1 MLVRAILLLKFENI
15 DPLGKLFARW
25 LAQLAMDGGPA
36 FQADVVVP
44 VPLHRQRERER
55 GYNQAALI
63 AKPLAKLLGLPYKSV
78 LLTRTRPRPDKH
90 LLSCEER
97 WESVRGAFATRPGS
111 QVDNLR
117 VLLVDDVMTSG
128 ATLDS
133 CAKTLRE
140 AGARSV
146 IGLTVARAVLK
157 NAAER
162 LR

>member
-1 MLVRAILLLKFENI
+1 VK
-15 DPLGKLFARW
+15 
-25 LAQLAMDGGPA
+25 QGGPA
-36 FQADVVVP
+36 FEADVVVP

-63 AKPLAKLLGLPYKSV
+63 AKPLAKFLGLPYKSV
-78 LLTRTRPRPDKH
+78 LLTRVRPRPDKY
-90 LLSCEER
+90 LLNYEER
-97 WESVRGAFATRPGS
+97 REAVRGAFATRPGS
-111 QVDNLR
+111 RVDNLR

-133 CAKTLRE
+133 CAKALRE

-157 NAAER
+157 NATER
-162 LR
+162 LQ